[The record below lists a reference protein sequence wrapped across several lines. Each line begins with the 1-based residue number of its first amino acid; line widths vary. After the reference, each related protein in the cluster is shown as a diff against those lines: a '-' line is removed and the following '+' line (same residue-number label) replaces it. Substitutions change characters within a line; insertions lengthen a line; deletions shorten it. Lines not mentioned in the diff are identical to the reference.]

1 MENTLPI
8 QLLDKAVEELHR
20 LPGIGRKTALR
31 LALFLLTQKEEM
43 VENFGNTLIDF
54 RKNIHYCR
62 CCYNLSDTELCP
74 ICASPH
80 RDRSLICVVSD
91 IRDVMA
97 IENTGIFQGVYHVLG
112 GLINPIAGIGPS
124 QLTIN
129 HLVERVSNE
138 PPQEVILAL
147 PATPEG
153 DTTAFYIAKQ
163 IKPTGIRL
171 TAIAKGIAIGDDL
184 EYTDEI
190 TLGRSLSNRTDFKIN
205 SF

>member
-1 MENTLPI
+1 M
-8 QLLDKAVEELHR
+8 
-20 LPGIGRKTALR
+20 
-31 LALFLLTQKEEM
+31 
-43 VENFGNTLIDF
+43 
-54 RKNIHYCR
+54 
-62 CCYNLSDTELCP
+62 SDTELCP

>member
-1 MENTLPI
+1 MENPLSI

-54 RKNIHYCR
+54 RKHIHHCR
-62 CCYNLSDTELCP
+62 CCHNLSDSETCP
-74 ICASPH
+74 ICASPR
-80 RDRSLICVVSD
+80 RDHGTICVVSD

-97 IENTGIFQGVYHVLG
+97 IENTGMFNGVYHVLG

-124 QLTIN
+124 QLNIGD
-129 HLVERVSNE
+129 LIERLSQNPV
-138 PPQEVILAL
+138 QEVIMAL
-147 PATPEG
+147 PATHEG
-153 DTTAFYIAKQ
+153 DTTAFYIGKQ
-163 IKPTGIRL
+163 IRPLKIKL
-171 TAIAKGIAIGDDL
+171 TSIAKGIAIGDDL

-190 TLGRSLSNRTDFKIN
+190 TLGRSLANRTDFQI
-205 SF
+205 